1 MTSGYLGQLE
11 KILEEVLAIAEGA
24 GKLSGFCIGNTSKV
38 DASGLYFSP
47 IRNTPQLVAG
57 SVIVYEAHH
66 AAEIANIVDGKV
78 EYLLVDAE
86 KKVSPEPEY
95 FGEGDRGNIERAVR
109 DVVKT
114 STVLTY
120 KGNDLTVDSIDC
132 VLTQLAKDVT
142 GIGGKK
148 VAIIGAGNLGTKLA
162 LRLVERGADV
172 VITRRNKQKLETIAE
187 ASNFIKPERTFGAVV
202 ATTDNEEAAK
212 DADILVGMTTG
223 IPVITSRMVDRVA
236 DAALIM
242 DAGKG
247 CLFPDAINRARER
260 GLTDAGKGCLFPDAI
275 NRARERGLTVLRVD
289 VRSGFDGHV
298 AMLLRTEDLLRQ
310 TLGRRI
316 VDGIPLVSG
325 GLLAWEGEIVVDDV
339 YSPGRIYGV
348 ANGQGDFIRTLSTEQ
363 SDSVMALQKLIDR
376 HVAVERK

>member
-1 MTSGYLGQLE
+1 MTPGYLDQLE
-11 KILEEVLAIAEGA
+11 GILREVLAIAEGE

-38 DASGLYFSP
+38 DPSGLYFSP
-47 IRNTPQLVAG
+47 IRNTPQIVAG

-66 AAEIANIVDGKV
+66 AVEIANVVDGKV
-78 EYLLVDAE
+78 EYLFVDAE
-86 KKVSPEPEY
+86 KKVGPEPEY
-95 FGEGDRGNIERAVR
+95 FGEGDRGNVERAVR
-109 DVVKT
+109 DVIKK

-187 ASNFIKPERTFGAVV
+187 ALNFIKPERTFGEVV

-223 IPVITSRMVDRVA
+223 VPVITARMVDQLS
-236 DAALIM
+236 DDALIM

-247 CLFPDAINRARER
+247 CLFPDAM
-260 GLTDAGKGCLFPDAI
+260 D
-275 NRARERGLTVLRVD
+275 RARERGLTVLRVD

-310 TLGRRI
+310 TLGRRTL
-316 VDGIPLVSG
+316 DGIPLVSG

-363 SDSVMALQKLIDR
+363 SGRVMALQDLIDR
-376 HVAVERK
+376 HVGVERK